1 MKKAVI
7 DLGTNTFNLVIAEI
21 VNGKINL
28 LHSEKEGVA
37 IGMGGINENRLSED
51 SIERAVTCLKRFKE
65 KCDEFGVTEIK
76 AIGTS
81 AIRDAKNNAEFAQK
95 VLSETGI
102 PIQIIDGIQEANYI
116 YKGIAYTYNFETPS
130 LIMDIGGGSTE
141 FIAADKNGI
150 HDLISLNVGV
160 SRIFQ
165 LYEFSDPMTET
176 DIQKV
181 EAFLDANEHDF
192 FSRVN
197 CKTLVG
203 ASGSFETFYEL
214 VHRGKYPLGYDTQE
228 LDFEQF
234 KLTLK
239 NVIHS
244 TQAERDT
251 NDFII
256 PIRKKMAPIA
266 AIKTRWVIRKMNANK
281 VVISPCSLKE
291 GVLVG

>member
-7 DLGTNTFNLVIAEI
+7 DLGTNTFNLAIAEI

-51 SIERAVTCLKRFKE
+51 AIERAVICLKRFKE
-65 KCDEFGVTEIK
+65 KCDEFEVVEIK

-81 AIRDAKNNAEFAQK
+81 AIRDAKNNSEFAQK
-95 VLSETGI
+95 AQFKTGI
-102 PIQIIDGIQEANYI
+102 SIQIIDGIQEANYI

-141 FIAADKNGI
+141 FIAADKNGV

-165 LYEFSDPMTET
+165 LYEFSDPMTAS

-181 EAFLDANEHDF
+181 VAFLDANEHDF

-197 CKTLVG
+197 CQTLVG

-214 VHRGKYPLGYDTQE
+214 VHHEKYPLGYETQE

-234 KLTLK
+234 KLTLE
-239 NVIHS
+239 NIIQS

-251 NDFII
+251 NGFII

-266 AIKTRWVIRKMNANK
+266 AIKTRWVIQKMNANK

-291 GVLVG
+291 GVLVE